1 MYLSTL
7 RGGKMDKNEVKKEL
21 SNIKENVEFIERKVK
36 RGDIGFVCD
45 DIINKIERLEEGLE
59 S

>member
-1 MYLSTL
+1 
-7 RGGKMDKNEVKKEL
+7 MDKNEVKKEL